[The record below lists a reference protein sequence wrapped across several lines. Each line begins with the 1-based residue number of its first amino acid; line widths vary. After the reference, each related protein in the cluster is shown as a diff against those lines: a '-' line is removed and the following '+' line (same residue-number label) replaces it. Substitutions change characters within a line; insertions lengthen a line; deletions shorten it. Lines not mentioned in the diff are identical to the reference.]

1 MKRTAGDWLIH
12 ISGRRSSENRR
23 QFILL
28 IILLAVIGGG
38 AAGLGMLVYH
48 SLSRSDFFQI
58 TEIRINGIHRLG
70 RDRVLTLG
78 RVRVG
83 DNLLSLNPDKI
94 KTRLAAEPW
103 IAGVEVD
110 RQWPNRLII
119 NIKERKPLC
128 LLNQGGK
135 LSYVDGHGRVFAAVE
150 AGEELDY
157 PVISGLPAAAKAGP
171 PGSSLTPALKFI
183 HYAAEPGS
191 DFLPRQN
198 ISELHFSRGG
208 IILFMA
214 DRPFPIYLGTVIDK
228 KLYSRLAR
236 VLAWLYKHRKFKEVS
251 YIKMGYGNEKIL
263 VVKNR

>member
-1 MKRTAGDWLIH
+1 MKRTAGDWLVH
-12 ISGRRSSENRR
+12 ILGRCTSENRR

-28 IILLAVIGGG
+28 VFLLAVIGGG
-38 AAGLGMLVYH
+38 AVGLGMLVYH

-58 TEIRINGIHRLG
+58 TEIRINGMHRLW
-70 RDRVLTLG
+70 RDRVLILG

-94 KTRLAAEPW
+94 KARLAAEPW
-103 IAGVEVD
+103 IAGAEVD

-128 LLNQGGK
+128 LLNQGGR
-135 LSYVDGHGRVFAAVE
+135 LSYVDGHGRVIAAVE

-157 PVISGLPAAAKAGP
+157 PVISGLPAAAKTGP
-171 PGSSLTPALKFI
+171 GGSLTLALKFI
-183 HYAAEPGS
+183 HYAGRGS

-198 ISELHFSRGG
+198 ISELHFRRKGG
-208 IILFMA
+208 EVLFLA
-214 DRPFPIYLGTVIDK
+214 DRPFPIYLGAVIDRRS
-228 KLYSRLAR
+228 YSRLAK
-236 VLAWLYKHRKFKEVS
+236 VLEWLYKHRKFKEVS